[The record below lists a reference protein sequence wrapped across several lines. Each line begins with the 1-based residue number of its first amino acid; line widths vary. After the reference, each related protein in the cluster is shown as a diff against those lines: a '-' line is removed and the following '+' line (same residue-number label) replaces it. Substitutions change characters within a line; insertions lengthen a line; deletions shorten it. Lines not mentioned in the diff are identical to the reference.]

1 MITLDRKENYLS
13 FVERINKAESKDDL
27 ILLNGRIDRFYSLDL
42 ISDRDLMLLDTL
54 IMERLALFDDR

>member
-1 MITLDRKENYLS
+1 MITLERIGIYLS

-27 ILLNGRIDRFYSLDL
+27 ILLNVRIDRFYSLDL

-54 IMERLALFDDR
+54 IMERLALC